1 MLSGTVVLKEQT
13 QCLDPPHKFYILVL
27 QPKSDLQVWQPIG
40 LLVSA
45 CASNFSECF
54 LPSVAGNCL
63 CQCAPY
69 QQLSMCGELLSKS
82 RICLT
87 ALLIFNKS
95 TSTTQP
101 AYKCLWDQAND
112 VTRFR
117 SGPLVKWGLTN
128 NFPRSELQNEYKRRV
143 TTSNSH

>member
-1 MLSGTVVLKEQT
+1 MLKLHHLVKNNKKSTIHSWTSLSNKNST
-13 QCLDPPHKFYILVL
+13 TTPKFYILVL

-54 LPSVAGNCL
+54 LASVAGNCL
-63 CQCAPY
+63 CQCARY

-95 TSTTQP
+95 TSTAQP
-101 AYKCLWDQAND
+101 PPTLHRYVFRTRQMMLPYRLM
-112 VTRFR
+112 VT
-117 SGPLVKWGLTN
+117 
-128 NFPRSELQNEYKRRV
+128 Y
-143 TTSNSH
+143 